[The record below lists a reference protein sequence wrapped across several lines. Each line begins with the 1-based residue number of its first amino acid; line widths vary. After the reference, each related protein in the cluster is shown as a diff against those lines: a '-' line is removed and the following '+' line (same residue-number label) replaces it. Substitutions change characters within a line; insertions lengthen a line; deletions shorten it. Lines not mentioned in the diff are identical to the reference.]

1 MMKEKLVMRKSKPS
15 KDEIMAIAEAG
26 SKKRKRRASGK
37 SEDFRSR
44 FLENLMV
51 KRQEVEQTLKRLTD
65 SQKEYEDLL
74 SAADFIEKVDHAER
88 EISAQTHYSIL
99 ERKNKELKKIEILIH
114 RILEDEEFGWCEE
127 CGKRIPEERLL
138 IVPEATRCVPCQR
151 EMEKWDLRR
160 SLAEIS
166 YSSSRRQKESRWGD
180 KEDFD
185 DEERFSFKPDME
197 HTSFMDL
204 EEGGLEEPKGE
215 KNEK

>member
-1 MMKEKLVMRKSKPS
+1 MKEKVVMGESKPS
-15 KDEIMAIAEAG
+15 KDEIVAIAGARRKTR
-26 SKKRKRRASGK
+26 KKRASGK
-37 SEDFRSR
+37 SKDLRSR

-51 KRQEVEQTLKRLTD
+51 KRQEVEEALKRLTE
-65 SQKEYEDLL
+65 SQKEYEGLR
-74 SAADFIEKVDHAER
+74 SADEFIGDVDHAER
-88 EISAQTHYSIL
+88 EISAQTHYRL
-99 ERKNKELKKIEILIH
+99 VERKNKELKKIEILIH

-151 EMEKWDLRR
+151 EMEKWDLKR

-166 YSSSRRQKESRWGD
+166 YSSSRRKKESRWGD
-180 KEDFD
+180 REDFD
-185 DEERFSFKPDME
+185 DEERFSLKPDME

-204 EEGGLEEPKGE
+204 GEGGLEEPKGE